1 MFDPVIAE
9 SRSVGSAFSLH
20 RFVLQFRSAAH
31 SLYLPVTDVANVLAW
46 EKVPAPM
53 SNQEV
58 EVERSDYDM

>member
-1 MFDPVIAE
+1 
-9 SRSVGSAFSLH
+9 
-20 RFVLQFRSAAH
+20 
-31 SLYLPVTDVANVLAW
+31 LYLPVTDVANVLAW